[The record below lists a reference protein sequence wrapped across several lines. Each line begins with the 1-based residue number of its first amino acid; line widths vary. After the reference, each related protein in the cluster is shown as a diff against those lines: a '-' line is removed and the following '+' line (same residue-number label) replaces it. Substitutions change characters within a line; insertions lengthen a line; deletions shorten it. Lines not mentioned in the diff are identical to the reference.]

1 VDRRTFL
8 QYQTKTW
15 LPYFIRRYF
24 LFRRDTPEPPALIET
39 SEHLEEKRC
48 GAKEDGRS
56 GGGGD
61 SSNDQVEACTRT

>member
-39 SEHLEEKRC
+39 SEHLEEKTDRD
-48 GAKEDGRS
+48 AHRRAS
-56 GGGGD
+56 HAGGD
-61 SSNDQVEACTRT
+61 MHRRLSHH